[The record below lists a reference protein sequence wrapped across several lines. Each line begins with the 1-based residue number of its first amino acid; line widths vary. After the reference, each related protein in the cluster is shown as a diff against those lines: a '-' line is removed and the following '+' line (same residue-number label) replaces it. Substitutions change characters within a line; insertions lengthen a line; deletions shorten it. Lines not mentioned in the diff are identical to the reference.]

1 MIHNT
6 GEASLSVT
14 EPLAARY
21 RPVRDSR
28 KQVKA
33 VWHGTCVRKP

>member
-1 MIHNT
+1 MVHNT
-6 GEASLSVT
+6 GEALLSVT